1 MEEALAALNKLAGDG
16 QPKLKHFDEVAR
28 QYSEDKANVGMG
40 ILRPLYTK
48 LATFSATE
56 TDT

>member
-28 QYSEDKANVGMG
+28 QYSEDKANVGTG
-40 ILRPLYTK
+40 ILHPSYT
-48 LATFSATE
+48 
-56 TDT
+56 